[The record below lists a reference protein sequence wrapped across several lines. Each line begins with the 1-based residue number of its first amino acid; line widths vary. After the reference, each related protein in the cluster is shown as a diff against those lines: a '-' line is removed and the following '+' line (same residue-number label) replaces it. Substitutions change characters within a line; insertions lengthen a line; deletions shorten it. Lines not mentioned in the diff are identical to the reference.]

1 MWQHFLFAI
10 GTLHEM
16 WRADGIV
23 RPTAITSP
31 LAQFAFW

>member
-16 WRADGIV
+16 WRADGV
-23 RPTAITSP
+23 VCTTAIASTF
-31 LAQFAFW
+31 AQFAFW